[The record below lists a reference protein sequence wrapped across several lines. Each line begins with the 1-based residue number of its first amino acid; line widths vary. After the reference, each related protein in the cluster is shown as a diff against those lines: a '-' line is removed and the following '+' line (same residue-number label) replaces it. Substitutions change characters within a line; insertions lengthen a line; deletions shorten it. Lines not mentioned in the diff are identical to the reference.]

1 MDGMLFGGSVVQS
14 SGDARGDFPFVYP
27 LPKSSIEQW
36 RVVVIVAGYTLFV
49 TSQSGVIF
57 TFAQQ
62 RFGEVC

>member
-1 MDGMLFGGSVVQS
+1 MQS

-36 RVVVIVAGYTLFV
+36 RMVVIVAGYTLFV
-49 TSQSGVIF
+49 TSQNGVIF
-57 TFAQQ
+57 TFAKQ